1 MTSKEIDALE
11 LAIMRAEQD
20 AQKYADTEDGGTCN
34 FDSPMVRIKAT
45 EKQLSVMDWP
55 VYKYGKRHADGTT
68 WFVISMNL
76 NGQGNRRTRM
86 AQAAADSLRAQGYE
100 TSLYQS
106 MD

>member
-1 MTSKEIDALE
+1 MTSKEVDALE
-11 LAIMRAEQD
+11 MAICRAEKY

-45 EKQLSVMDWP
+45 ERQLASMNWRVW
-55 VYKYGKRHADGTT
+55 KWSKRHADGTT

-76 NGQGNRRTRM
+76 SGQGNRRSRM
-86 AQAAADSLRAQGYE
+86 AEAAAESLKADGYE
-100 TSLYQS
+100 TSIYSS